1 MTARPAVQSPCND
14 VCRMDAASGLC
25 LGCWRTIDEIAAWP
39 ALDDA
44 RRIALLAE
52 LPARRARVRSERAR
66 KQQGHREGHQP

>member
-39 ALDDA
+39 ALDEA
-44 RRIALLAE
+44 RRIELLAE
-52 LPARRARVRSERAR
+52 LPARRARARAAR
-66 KQQGHREGHQP
+66 APKGEGRQP